1 MEQKPLHWTII
12 SGNPVEG
19 FTLYGV
25 FKSAEEASEYAAH
38 DKHLP
43 PDWWVIGIYAI

>member
-1 MEQKPLHWTII
+1 M
-12 SGNPVEG
+12 SGNPIDG
-19 FTLYGV
+19 LNLYGV
-25 FKSAEEASEYAAH
+25 FKSSEEASDYASL